1 MTKRILLVD
10 DEVEITEINKRY
22 LTQAGYEVN
31 VAHDGQKAL
40 ELFKKYPIDLIVT
53 DIMMPNMDG
62 YDLIGEVQYLA
73 PEQPFL
79 LSLLKHLNRI
89 KFIPSVWGR
98 MILLPNLSVRGSWCC
113 GCIISCGAFTA
124 VWEQMKNSN

>member
-79 LSLLKHLNRI
+79 
-89 KFIPSVWGR
+89 FITAKTSEPDKIYSPQYGA
-98 MILLPNLSVRGSWCC
+98 MILYQTFQSAGVGVA
-113 GCIISCGAFTA
+113 GA
-124 VWEQMKNSN
+124 